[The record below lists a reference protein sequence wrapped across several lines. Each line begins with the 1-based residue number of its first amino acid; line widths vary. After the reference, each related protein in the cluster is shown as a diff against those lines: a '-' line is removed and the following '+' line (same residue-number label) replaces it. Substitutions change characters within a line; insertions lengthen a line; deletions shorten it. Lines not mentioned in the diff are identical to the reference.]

1 MGNRKVCVLIVEDEA
16 LIARCLSMDLK
27 DEGYSVCGLVASG
40 EEAVEK
46 AKRDNPD
53 IVFMDIHL
61 AGEIDGIEAAKAI
74 VKDKKI
80 PILFMT
86 AFSGDDLKNRA
97 KAVHPVGYLNKP
109 VDIEDIKSVIEPL
122 FKGYKK

>member
-1 MGNRKVCVLIVEDEA
+1 MEKRKVCVLIVEDEA

-40 EEAVEK
+40 EEAVKK
-46 AKRDNPD
+46 AKSENPD

-61 AGEIDGIEAAKAI
+61 AGEIDGIDAAMEI
-74 VKDKKI
+74 VKQKKI

-86 AFSGDDLKNRA
+86 AFSADELKIRA
-97 KAVHPVGYLNKP
+97 KDVHPVGYLNKP
-109 VDIEDIKSVIEPL
+109 VDIEDIKSIIEPM
-122 FKGYKK
+122 FKGK